1 MNKIIIEVRVPAIN
15 KIYDA
20 KIPRD
25 IQIWEAT
32 QLILKMIANLNPGLY
47 AEDNEAVLVDFDSGK
62 VIAVNALVADSGLTN
77 GARIMLV

>member
-1 MNKIIIEVRVPAIN
+1 MDKIVVELRITAIN

-32 QLILKMIANLNPGLY
+32 KLIVDMISNLHPGLY
-47 AEDNEAVLVDFDSGK
+47 AGENEAMLVDFESGK
-62 VIAVNALVADSGLTN
+62 VIAVNSLVADSGLTN
-77 GARIMLV
+77 GARVMLI

>member
-1 MNKIIIEVRVPAIN
+1 MDKIIVELRIPAID
-15 KIYDA
+15 KIYDV

-32 QLILKMIANLNPGLY
+32 QLIVKMVSNLHPVLY
-47 AEDNEAVLVDFDSGK
+47 ASENEAMLVDYESGE

-77 GARIMLV
+77 GARVMLI

>member
-1 MNKIIIEVRVPAIN
+1 MDKIIVELRIPAID
-15 KIYDA
+15 KIYDV

-32 QLILKMIANLNPGLY
+32 QLIVKMVSNLHPVLY
-47 AEDNEAVLVDFDSGK
+47 ASENEAMLVDYESGK

-77 GARIMLV
+77 GARVMLI